1 MAIIMIIA
9 MSTGIHSEDEWIPRR
24 LQLER
29 LLARR
34 SVFLFGPRQTGKTTY
49 VSRQLEDRIALT
61 FTLLDRGLLTSVLA
75 DPSRIRREVQAR
87 GLRDTVI
94 CIDEIQKCPEL
105 MDEVQ
110 LMIETLGIRFL
121 LTGSSA
127 RALRRKGANLLGGR
141 SSDRVMRPFSW
152 CELRDTGFSLERA
165 INHGLLPP
173 HYLSDDPDEELAS
186 YVDRYLTEEIAAEG
200 LARSLPGFAR
210 FLETA
215 ATTNAQL
222 LNYSNVARDAQVPRQ
237 TVVQWYKVLTDTLIA
252 TELPPLTGTAKR
264 KAIETAKFYFFDTG
278 VVRALRR
285 LPRVND
291 ASADF
296 GEFFEH
302 YVFHELCTWIDYRR
316 PRTRITYWRSR
327 SGYEVDFVLD
337 RRVAIETKAARRVH
351 DKHLRGL
358 RALAEEGLVDRS
370 IVVCREERP
379 RIEPGPSH
387 DIEIWPL
394 VHFLTALWQDS
405 LDPDRGTGLP

>member
-1 MAIIMIIA
+1 
-9 MSTGIHSEDEWIPRR
+9 MSTGTNERGVGLIPRC
-24 LQLER
+24 LQVER

-34 SVFLFGPRQTGKTTY
+34 SVLLFGPRQTGKTTY
-49 VSRQLEDRIALT
+49 VRTQLAGRVALT

-75 DPSRIRREVQAR
+75 DPSRIRREVEAR

-110 LMIETLGIRFL
+110 LMIETRSIRFL

-127 RALRRKGANLLGGR
+127 RALRSKGVNLLGGR
-141 SSDRVMRPFSW
+141 GSDRVMRPFSW
-152 CELRDTGFSLERA
+152 CELQDTGFTLERA

-173 HYLSDDPDEELAS
+173 HYLSDDPDEELSS

-200 LARSLPGFAR
+200 WARNLPGFAR

-237 TVVQWYKVLTDTLIA
+237 TVVQWYKILTDTLIA
-252 TELPPLTGTAKR
+252 AELPPYTRTVKR

-285 LPRVND
+285 LPPVD
-291 ASADF
+291 EAAADF

-302 YVFHELCTWIDYRR
+302 YVFHELRTWIDYRR
-316 PRTRITYWRSR
+316 PRTQLAYWRSR
-327 SGYEVDFVLD
+327 SGYEVDFILD
-337 RRVAIETKAARRVH
+337 RRVAIDTKAARRVH

-358 RALAEEGLVDRS
+358 RALAEEGLVERS
-370 IVVCREERP
+370 ILVCREERP
-379 RIEPGPSH
+379 RLEPGSAH
-387 DIEIWPL
+387 GIEIWPL
-394 VHFLTALWQDS
+394 RFFLAALWRDE
-405 LDPDRGTGLP
+405 LVAPTLKLALYDGC